1 MAPGSKSRL
10 AILRTSTIFIRVA
23 SILTHFEVVQPKV
36 RVRWF
41 IASRREKGLG
51 RPAVPP
57 RTGIRRWQWSP
68 IVKHSI
74 FRISFACHGMQMSGS
89 CRKSLPAMTL
99 LSQAKSETF
108 SKVAAEVRICQAVQ
122 RNKSCTRCGR
132 FCIRPSGTKSRRQ
145 GISGLCALEA
155 AVLMLEAKR
164 RNFECVHSQ
173 P

>member
-74 FRISFACHGMQMSGS
+74 FRISFACHDMQMSGS
-89 CRKSLPAMTL
+89 CGKSLPATTL
-99 LSQAKSETF
+99 TLRIPPGNGSSQAKSEAF
-108 SKVAAEVRICQAVQ
+108 RRLLLRWGSAR
-122 RNKSCTRCGR
+122 RSG
-132 FCIRPSGTKSRRQ
+132 GTKAALVVAHSACGLRGRSGAPSHERPFRIGGRR
-145 GISGLCALEA
+145 AHA
-155 AVLMLEAKR
+155 
-164 RNFECVHSQ
+164 
-173 P
+173 